1 MQFGMDMARN
11 SRPAFGRDSHRER
24 AVAKFLD
31 YHLYP
36 KHFQSTNRVNDK
48 ERQLA
53 GIDLFATHKDI
64 DGEMKIDEKAATS
77 WSHRE
82 IHTFAFELSFILG
95 GKEIGGWFL
104 DKENSG
110 QTTHWLCIWP
120 RSENKGISS
129 VSDILWAEALL
140 IEVRK
145 LRNWV
150 RRMAGK
156 ADFTIEEAITNLRSD
171 STITEVMWGNLRVII
186 SRGLPERPVNLL
198 ITKDVLRSIAS
209 ESWRLPDDTA

>member
-1 MQFGMDMARN
+1 MVSD
-11 SRPAFGRDSHRER
+11 SRPAFDRDSRRER
-24 AVAKFLD
+24 IVGDFLD
-31 YHLYP
+31 TELYE
-36 KHFQSTNRVNDK
+36 KFFTSSRRMRD
-48 ERQLA
+48 RDMQLS
-53 GIDLFATHKDI
+53 GIDVIAVSPNLSGKL
-64 DGEMKIDEKAATS
+64 KIDEKAATS

-95 GKEIGGWFL
+95 DREIGGWFL
-104 DKENSG
+104 DKDKRGE
-110 QTTHWLCIWP
+110 TTHWLCTWP

-171 STITEVMWGNLRVII
+171 STISEVMWGNLRVII
-186 SRGLPERPVNLL
+186 SRGLPEQPVNLL
-198 ITKDVLRSIAS
+198 ITKDVLRSLAS
-209 ESWRLPDDTA
+209 DSWKLPDDTA

>member
-1 MQFGMDMARN
+1 MVSD
-11 SRPAFGRDSHRER
+11 SRPAFGRDSRRER
-24 AVAKFLD
+24 IVGDFLD
-31 YHLYP
+31 AELYE
-36 KHFQSTNRVNDK
+36 KFFTSSRRMRD
-48 ERQLA
+48 RDMQLS
-53 GIDLFATHKDI
+53 GIDVIAVSPNLS
-64 DGEMKIDEKAATS
+64 GELKIDEKAATS

-95 GKEIGGWFL
+95 DREIGGWFL
-104 DKENSG
+104 DKDKRG
-110 QTTHWLCIWP
+110 DTTHWLCTWP

-171 STITEVMWGNLRVII
+171 STISEVMWGNLRVII
-186 SRGLPERPVNLL
+186 SRGLPEQPVNLL
-198 ITKDVLRSIAS
+198 ITKDVLRSLAS
-209 ESWRLPDDTA
+209 DSWKLPDDTA

>member
-1 MQFGMDMARN
+1 MSRN
-11 SRPAFGRDSHRER
+11 PRPAFDRDSHRER
-24 AVAKFLD
+24 VVAEYLD
-31 YHLYP
+31 QHLYP
-36 KHFQSTNRVNDK
+36 KHFQSTDRVNDK

-53 GIDLFATHKDI
+53 GIDLFATHKNI
-64 DGEMKIDEKAATS
+64 KGEMKIDEKAATS

-82 IHTFAFELSFILG
+82 IHTFAFELSFIMG
-95 GKEIGGWFL
+95 DKEIGGWFL
-104 DKENSG
+104 DSDRRGE
-110 QTTHWLCIWP
+110 TTHWLCTWP

-129 VSDILWAEALL
+129 VSDILWAEAIL

-171 STITEVMWGNLRVII
+171 STKSEVMWGNLRVII
-186 SRGLPERPVNLL
+186 SRGLPEEPVNLL
-198 ITKDVLRSIAS
+198 ITKDVLRSLACD
-209 ESWRLPDDTA
+209 SWKLPGDTA